1 MAKIK
6 FTKNELKAQRDA
18 LKRFLRYLP
27 TLELKKRQL
36 MQEIRKIEHQLEDVQ
51 RRETEA
57 MAAVRGWVRLLSE
70 EVGLGD
76 VVRLTG
82 VETREGNIAGVTI
95 PIFVEA
101 RFATRPYDLFAMPL
115 WVDWAVELIV
125 RVARLRA
132 EREVLATQHA
142 LLREELRITTQRVN
156 LFEKV
161 KIPESR
167 ENIRQ
172 IQIFLGDQQTN
183 AVVRGK
189 IAKTKLLEAETA

>member
-36 MQEIRKIEHQLEDVQ
+36 MQEIRKIEHQFEDVQ